1 MTKLKT
7 RAYISLAFGIA
18 WTLAF
23 IVATGG
29 AYDDTGVLLIPLEPM
44 MRTIWFL
51 SKHTNLLVAYTAGF
65 TVNVLIYGLPVFCV
79 LPLLSEEIS
88 RANPKV

>member
-1 MTKLKT
+1 MIKLRT
-7 RAYISLAFGIA
+7 RTYISLAFGAA

-23 IVATGG
+23 IIANGR
-29 AYDDTGVLLIPLEPM
+29 ANDDQGFGLIPLEPM
-44 MRTIWFL
+44 MRTVWFL
-51 SKHTNLLVAYTAGF
+51 SRHTNLTVSYATGF
-65 TVNVLIYGLPVFCV
+65 IVNVLIYGLPVFCV